1 MSEPSFALQ
10 QAIVTALSADAGVK
24 ALLGDP
30 PRLYDDVP
38 RKSAFPYAT
47 LGEGELQPWDTASE
61 RGFAHALMFH
71 VWSRYG
77 GRKEAKAVLD
87 ALYAV
92 LHDASLSLAGHRL
105 VNLRFEF
112 ADIFRDADGETYH
125 AVARYRAV
133 TETDG

>member
-1 MSEPSFALQ
+1 MSDASFALQ
-10 QAIVTALSADAGVK
+10 SAIYAALAADPGVK
-24 ALLGDP
+24 AVLGDP

-38 RKSAFPYAT
+38 RKAAFPYVT
-47 LGEGELQPWDTASE
+47 LGEGVLEPWDTASE
-61 RGFAHALMFH
+61 RGFQHTLSFH

-77 GRKEAKAVLD
+77 GRKEAKAVLQ

-92 LHDASLSLAGHRL
+92 LHGGALALSGHALVSLS
-105 VNLRFEF
+105 FER

-133 TETDG
+133 TETD

>member
-10 QAIVTALSADAGVK
+10 QAIVAALSADTGVK

-38 RKSAFPYAT
+38 RKAAFPYVT
-47 LGEGELQPWDTASE
+47 LGEGALQPWDTTSE
-61 RGFAHALMFH
+61 RGFEHALNFH

-92 LHDASLSLAGHRL
+92 LHDAALALSGHAL

-133 TETDG
+133 TETE

>member
-10 QAIVTALSADAGVK
+10 QAIVSALALDAGVK

-38 RKSAFPYAT
+38 RKSAFPYVT
-47 LGEGELQPWDTASE
+47 VGESQIAPWDTASE
-61 RGFAHALMFH
+61 KGFEHALHFH
-71 VWSRYG
+71 IWSRYG
-77 GRKEAKAVLD
+77 GRKEAKAVLG

-92 LHDASLSLAGHRL
+92 LHDASLALSGHKL
-105 VNLRFEF
+105 VNLRFAF

-133 TETDG
+133 TETTS

>member
-10 QAIVTALSADAGVK
+10 QAILAALSADAGVK

-38 RKSAFPYAT
+38 RKAAFPYAT
-47 LGEGELQPWDTASE
+47 LGEGTLQPWDTASE
-61 RGFAHALMFH
+61 RGFEHALMFH

-77 GRKEAKAVLD
+77 GRKEAKAVLG

-92 LHDASLSLAGHRL
+92 LHDAVLSLSGHRL
-105 VNLRFEF
+105 VTLRFEF
-112 ADIFRDADGETYH
+112 ADMFRDADGETYH

-133 TETDG
+133 TETE